1 MKCTWT
7 LTLDTN
13 GKTLTKTFDDELK
26 LDDWLYGKQEIL
38 EEELEKA
45 RKGLEN
51 YSDLVFSL
59 SVYAAETHKIIREN
73 VKQFR
78 EILKQRK
85 VKHFKDSLAND
96 IENVEFEKPFVG
108 TNRFLASIQ
117 NDTGDG
123 KFHPLFPIFMED
135 SYWNKKRL
143 DWSKGMWDSVEELKE
158 VCQILGVQN
167 IDKLTDRTSF
177 EKVRQA
183 YTEKW
188 EAQARHG
195 NTIHEF
201 LQVFFSKIDGKTVR
215 YQMPDQIKSM
225 VIQHFDKLI
234 DTMGK
239 EAFKEKFEL
248 PTPQQL
254 ESMLKYARG
263 FEENLSNRF
272 GKDAIYMPEV
282 ALQTKLGYSFE
293 DGSDELMG
301 VLDLLVIDN
310 AGNAHII
317 DYKTSPKP
325 YNDYNAV
332 KKQTFYYQLATY
344 RRIIERMGVN
354 LSYESGLYVAPIQL
368 KDFQK
373 TDDGWTYSEIVAHHT
388 AVQIKDSN
396 KVRNEET
403 YLEDLTAT
411 ILGNET
417 INYNMDKLLPIPT
430 AEEIKPKE
438 TLSYVKKW
446 MDIWFPRFYFGQEVS
461 DEEAMSFIQNHIK
474 ERNKN
479 GKYVYK
485 RTFPTVVTY
494 ESDTQEGL
502 LKYVKEDLGGK
513 KKYRNKLTESVKYTM
528 AEAMKNGQRHL
539 DIKIASMAQGKDSE
553 WLAHTLEK
561 YLNGNWEMKS
571 SNHNDGYKALEDL
584 GILVFKNKITK
595 NFEFVKVTN
604 RNTHLGCFIHGRKHL
619 TSKYEPDIIEDNK
632 SDSLML
638 DSVYGN
644 IELMEAM
651 LAINANPDLFDN
663 GNGALGQIIVI
674 NPAIQRGL
682 TASNKELLYCFNKL
696 ADLSGMEGN
705 NFTSRNKSGM
715 PYIRVRST
723 YEIVRDHL
731 HEILMT
737 GIETKWRDLSPK
749 WKKYESCVSDLET
762 PMSDPVRA
770 RAALKALSDK
780 LEMGEDKFQGMTKV
794 HTDPY
799 SDQQSPQIRLQAEV
813 LAALSEIDGYDQRQ
827 QIQHDDSYWSDIKS
841 LRHGHSGLMLD
852 NQGFLNN
859 PALNRLAKG
868 TTIAYQNIREEVQL
882 VKSTLRQLVQ
892 AVKQEEGFNYLLER
906 TIGNQTDIY
915 LSLTEKRDGDLY
927 FVNPDTLSG
936 AKRALL
942 EYVITIINCDRFGI
956 DKTAPK
962 EEIEARLEQLKE
974 EDPDYFY
981 KVPLTFASASSKMAN
996 IGGLQGLFAGV
1007 KDVLASWNPFDKA
1020 VGPKNAATE
1029 FKKKVEGFLDITPE
1043 DTEEYARIRDNEQWH
1058 MVNNFAKSEDPN
1070 YRYAFIK
1077 EEGIDSFERNL
1088 ETLTLE
1094 HVFAYSRQRNL
1105 DEILPMVRAT
1115 MINVANQ
1122 GFIQND
1128 KFEET
1133 LEYIAKYVRN
1143 KIFNQS
1149 LVDDKNKALKVF
1161 AGKMQLTASKFALAF
1176 SPAQLYQNLEGLWK
1190 DISLVIRKPDGET
1203 SFTKKNM
1210 LDAYFFAYKDLFHY
1224 GNGNSLTELLNEFY
1238 GINDMDMNTYIDK
1251 IKSDQ
1256 SGIYNFNSLMFRMS
1270 QRPDFYNRMTI
1281 FGAQMRGDGCW
1292 DAHSVVNG
1300 RLKYDWTLDKRFD
1313 IFAKYKT
1320 EDKVPPE
1327 LLKEFNKQKALYI
1340 AMAQQMEREHTRDE
1354 KGNLFRLNLS
1364 DPQPLPKA
1372 YTTEQSEGMKALGD
1386 LLYGYYAHE
1395 KKSLWQGTAVGS
1407 MVMQMNTFWSSKKN
1421 QYMAPGGSKYMG
1433 RMEQYYEVQ
1442 YDENNQALLDKNGEP
1457 IIEYYWDEID
1467 DHGRVLRT
1475 VKDSELTD
1483 DMRVIP
1489 CMRWKGQFQE
1499 GIFVT
1504 LLNQFSTFWKPEED
1518 FKGTIGDRFRTVHER
1533 YWNHPDPNLRRAY
1546 RSNIKQ
1552 FWYDLLAFI
1561 LLGLIVGPALL
1572 NATKEYMKDRG
1583 NETFTQAIKNA
1594 TCTLGASIVNNSGRD
1609 FFALQAI
1616 LGIGV
1621 SWTPFS
1627 IQSWKRITQNMFNV
1641 LEGDKSFYDAIISSA
1656 AATRST
1662 RPVWDYIGDQT
1673 GLNVARN
1680 DEEE

>member
-7 LTLDTN
+7 LSLKSGD
-13 GKTLTKTFDDELK
+13 KTLTKTFDNELA
-26 LDDWLYGKQEIL
+26 LDDWLYGKHEIL
-38 EEELEKA
+38 QDELEKA
-45 RKGLEN
+45 KQGLEN
-51 YSDLVFSL
+51 QSDLVFSL
-59 SVYAAETHKIIREN
+59 SVYAAETHKIVREN
-73 VKQFR
+73 IKQFR
-78 EILKQRK
+78 EILKNRK
-85 VKHFKDSLAND
+85 VKHIKDSLAND
-96 IENVEFEKPFVG
+96 IESVDFEKPFIG

-117 NDTGDG
+117 NESNDG

-135 SYWNKKRL
+135 NYWNKKRL

-158 VCQILGVQN
+158 VCSILGVQT
-167 IDKLTDRTSF
+167 IDKLQDRESF
-177 EKVRQA
+177 EQVRKA

-195 NTIHEF
+195 NTIHECM
-201 LQVFFSKIDGKTVR
+201 QVFYSKIDGKLIR
-215 YQMPDQIKSM
+215 LQKPEDIKSAF
-225 VIQHFDKLI
+225 IKHFDKLI
-234 DTMGK
+234 NELGK
-239 EAFKEKFEL
+239 EQFKEKYEL
-248 PTPQQL
+248 PTSQQL
-254 ESMLKYARG
+254 ESILAYALKFAD
-263 FEENLSNRF
+263 NLKQRF
-272 GKDAIYMPEV
+272 GNDAIYMPEV
-282 ALQTKLGYSFE
+282 ALYTKLGYSFP

-301 VLDLLVIDN
+301 ILDLLVIDN
-310 AGNAHII
+310 SGNAHII

-325 YNDYNAV
+325 YNEYNDV

-344 RRIIERMGVN
+344 RRLLDRMGLN
-354 LSYESGLYVAPIQL
+354 LSYKSGMYVAPIQL
-368 KDFQK
+368 EGFAK
-373 TDDGWTYSEIVAHHT
+373 TDDGWTYQRVVAHHT
-388 AVQIKDSN
+388 GVPIKGTN
-396 KVRNEET
+396 KVANQET
-403 YLEDLTAT
+403 FLEDLTAN
-411 ILGNET
+411 ILGSES
-417 INYNMDKLLPIPT
+417 INYNLDKLLPVPRT
-430 AEEIKPKE
+430 DKVKPKE
-438 TLSYVKKW
+438 TLTYVKKW
-446 MDIWFPRFYFGQEVS
+446 MDTWFPRFYFGQEVS

-485 RTFPTVVTY
+485 RTFPTVVTF

-502 LKYVKEDLGGK
+502 IKYVKEDLGGK

-528 AEAMKNGQRHL
+528 EEAIKNGQRHL
-539 DIKIASMAQGKDSE
+539 DIKIASTLQGQDSE

-561 YLNGNWEMKS
+561 YLNGNWVMKNS
-571 SNHNDGYKALEDL
+571 AHNDGYKALEDL
-584 GILVFKNKITK
+584 GILVFQNNITN

-604 RNTHLGCFIHGRKHL
+604 RNTHLGCFLHGRKHL
-619 TSKYEPDIIEDNK
+619 TSKYEPDIVEDNK

-638 DSVYGN
+638 DAVYGN
-644 IELMEAM
+644 IELMETM

-663 GNGALGQIIVI
+663 GNGSLGQIIVI

-696 ADLSGMEGN
+696 ADLSGMDGN
-705 NFTSRNKSGM
+705 NFTNKNQSGM

-737 GIETKWRDLSPK
+737 GINSSWREVSPK
-749 WKKYESCVSDLET
+749 WSKYESCVSALQT
-762 PMSDPVRA
+762 PMDDPVQA

-780 LEMGEDKFQGMTKV
+780 LEMGEDKFAGMTKV
-794 HTDPY
+794 HTNPY
-799 SDQQSPQIRLQAEV
+799 SDQQSPQIKLQAEV
-813 LAALSEIDGYDQRQ
+813 LAAISEIDGYDQRQ
-827 QIQHDDSYWSDIKS
+827 QIQHDDSYWNDIKS

-882 VKSTLRQLVQ
+882 VKSTLRRLVED
-892 AVKQEEGFNYLLER
+892 VKREEGFNYLLER
-906 TIGNQTDIY
+906 TVGNQTNIY

-927 FVNPDTLSG
+927 FVDPNTLTG
-936 AKRALL
+936 AKKALL

-956 DKTAPK
+956 DKNAPK
-962 EEIEARLEQLKE
+962 DEIEARLQQVMEQ
-974 EDPDYFY
+974 DYDYFM

-996 IGGLQGLFAGV
+996 IGGIQGLFAGV

-1020 VGPKNAATE
+1020 VGPKNAASE
-1029 FKKKVEGFLDITPE
+1029 FKKKIEGFLDITPE
-1043 DTEEYARIRDNEQWH
+1043 DNEEYARIRDNEQWH
-1058 MVNNFAKSEDPN
+1058 MINNFAKSEDQN

-1128 KFEET
+1128 KFVET
-1133 LEYIAKYVRN
+1133 LDYISKYVRN

-1176 SPAQLYQNLEGLWK
+1176 SPAQLYQHLEGFWK

-1210 LDAYFFAYKDLFHY
+1210 IDAYFFAYKDLVHY

-1238 GINDMDMNTYIDK
+1238 GINDMDMNTYVDK

-1292 DAHSVVNG
+1292 DAHSVKDGHLVYN
-1300 RLKYDWTLDKRFD
+1300 WELDKRFD

-1320 EDKVPPE
+1320 SDKVPPE
-1327 LLKEFNKQKALYI
+1327 LLKEFDKQRALYI
-1340 AMAQQMEREHTRDE
+1340 SMAQQMEREHTKDSD
-1354 KGNLFRLNLS
+1354 GNLFRLNLS

-1395 KKSLWQGTAVGS
+1395 KKSLWQGTAIGS

-1421 QYMAPGGSKYMG
+1421 QYLAPGGPKYMG

-1442 YDENNQALLDKNGEP
+1442 YDENDNPILGPDGNP
-1457 IIEYYWDEID
+1457 IIEYYWTEID
-1467 DHGRVLRT
+1467 DSGKELRVL
-1475 VKDSELTD
+1475 KDSEVKEG
-1483 DMRVIP
+1483 MRVIP
-1489 CMRWKGQFQE
+1489 CMKWKGQFQE

-1504 LLNQFSTFWKPEED
+1504 LLNQFSTFWKPEEN
-1518 FKGTIGDRFRTVHER
+1518 FTGTIGDRFRTVHER

-1546 RSNIKQ
+1546 RSNIRQ
-1552 FWYDLLAFI
+1552 FWYDLMAFI
-1561 LLGLIVGPALL
+1561 LLGLIVGPALM
-1572 NATKEYMKDRG
+1572 NAAKEYMKDRG
-1583 NETFTQAIKNA
+1583 NDTFSQAIWNS
-1594 TCTLGASIVNNSGRD
+1594 TCVLGASLVNNSGRD
-1609 FFALQAI
+1609 FFAPQAI
-1616 LGIGV
+1616 LGIGI

-1627 IQSWKRITQNMFNV
+1627 IQSWKRIAQNMFYV
-1641 LEGDKSFYDAIISSA
+1641 LEGDKSFYQAVINSA

-1662 RPVWDYIGDQT
+1662 RPVWDYIGDVT
-1673 GLNVARN
+1673 EWNTPRN
-1680 DEEE
+1680 KEVD